1 MWVLKILGGMDEL
14 VQASMIVTMS
24 PVQALLLLLGAP
36 PGLKMPAYDL
46 VQAGMIVTMSL
57 VQALL
62 LLLGTPPGLKMPTI
76 VTMSLV
82 QAHASSTLSKSPLL
96 DPGKKTK
103 EATALT
109 SPAQLLVSR
118 ALVLSKH
125 TTHAESC
132 GPIFE
137 SVRSRRVSILV
148 LASFSALG
156 GSRFWFSGPF

>member
-1 MWVLKILGGMDEL
+1 MDEL

-109 SPAQLLVSR
+109 SPASFLFPVPLSSPNTLLMPKV
-118 ALVLSKH
+118 V
-125 TTHAESC
+125 
-132 GPIFE
+132 
-137 SVRSRRVSILV
+137 
-148 LASFSALG
+148 
-156 GSRFWFSGPF
+156 GPFSKVSKIVVPC